1 MGSALRVS
9 NPNQWA
15 PTVERLH
22 SHYKASAAGLI
33 TAFNE
38 AVFAGE
44 ILTQVKG
51 ALRHGE
57 WLPWIEEYAP
67 FSQRTAWD
75 FMSAFERQA
84 EIRPKLEANAN
95 LNWRSVVNAGS
106 NGSIDKPQQLH
117 ESNFYFHSIKLTQ
130 RLMGDINHEI
140 KDHPL
145 ETWQGDKIQS
155 LAAALEPAAL
165 LYDKLKS
172 MLE

>member
-9 NPNQWA
+9 NPNTWTE
-15 PTVERLH
+15 TVRDLH
-22 SHYKASAAGLI
+22 FLNTELNGLAVKSVGLAARIGK
-33 TAFNE
+33 
-38 AVFAGE
+38 
-44 ILTQVKG
+44 ILVHVKG
-51 ALRHGE
+51 AVKHGE
-57 WLPWIEEYAP
+57 WLPWLDEFAP
-67 FSQRTAWD
+67 FSRQ
-75 FMSAFERQA
+75 SADNYIWIFKNSE
-84 EIRPKLEANAN
+84 KLLNVSNLSEAYRLKLQNN
-95 LNWRSVVNAGS
+95 GAG
-106 NGSIDKPQQLH
+106 DHQPQQLH